1 MITIQNLIGNW
12 FTPELMSAIGWTIIH
27 SLWQGALVA
36 VLLAIVLAALRN
48 NASTNRYAVSVT
60 AMFAMLQISLFTFFA
75 IYEPRS
81 LADDL
86 TSPTTIIGSEV
97 LVNQVYDIHN
107 LNQNSEV
114 LATAQEQ
121 NSLVSYYNATIE
133 NIKNNLHLIVA
144 TWIIGVVLFSL
155 RFAGSLL
162 YINKLKNKYVGAA
175 PESWLKLS
183 ADISHKLRLRKNV
196 KVLLSDL
203 VHTPTAIGIFKPVI
217 LMPISLQTGLSMAE
231 VESILAHELAH
242 IRRNDY
248 LINIFQSVAEILF
261 FYHPAIW
268 WISANIREERENC
281 CDDMAVAAIGDSMV
295 YSRTLARMNEMAHQQ
310 TYNQTALA
318 FAGRKGSL
326 LGRIKRLFSQRN
338 ENNVFA
344 ERFAAATIIV
354 AGMLVSL
361 TANAG
366 LLTDKAATVIRQ
378 VSNTLPEIVAAPFE
392 KEVVLA
398 DTTKSKKPKLI
409 ITVDENG
416 KADTIKVGEGKSKMY
431 FGSFDLED
439 GNFVFVPPVPP
450 VPPTAPLA
458 PLAPIP
464 DIPDMPDV
472 PDFSDDDFN
481 FSFESEDEQ
490 NKGKTKKISVQMFST
505 DNKKTVVVNGK
516 NISLDSMGGKNVE
529 VLRENGRVKLLI
541 NGKETT
547 IIDLGKLSKDAR
559 IYGSNFVFNTDN
571 FRNKSYNSFYFN
583 NSQSSKSFDSLKNT
597 KEYKKKREKYEKALA
612 EYEQMMLKYK
622 QEMRKNGK
630 ENVKDGANAAPFRDS
645 EEWRAYEEAL
655 RDYEEAV
662 QENHREVANLD
673 RERQEM
679 IREQQHIAREQQ
691 RIAREEKRIVMEEQR
706 HKEIEKRHLEIE
718 KRHKQIEAANEIKMA
733 KVKEE
738 LKKDGFAIDK
748 IKIEVNSKRMIINGK
763 EVSAELAEK
772 YRKILDLRDTAD
784 GDFTFEQTQD

>member
-1 MITIQNLIGNW
+1 MQNLIGNW
-12 FTPELMSAIGWTIIH
+12 FTPELLSAIGWTIIH

-36 VLLAIVLAALRN
+36 VLLALVLAALRN

-86 TSPTTIIGSEV
+86 TLPMAIIGSEV
-97 LVNQVYDIHN
+97 PVNQVFDMN
-107 LNQNSEV
+107 EANSNSEV
-114 LATAQEQ
+114 LAVAEEQ
-121 NSLVSYYNATIE
+121 NSLVTYYHATIE
-133 NIKNNLHLIVA
+133 NIKHNLHLIVV
-144 TWIIGVVLFSL
+144 TWIIGVILFSL

-162 YINKLKNKYVGAA
+162 YINKLKNKYIATA

-183 ADISHKLRLRKNV
+183 TDISHKLRLRKNV
-196 KVLLSDL
+196 KVLLSEL

-217 LMPISLQTGLSMAE
+217 LMPISLQTGLSLSE
-231 VESILAHELAH
+231 IESILAHELAH

-268 WISANIREERENC
+268 WISANICEERENC
-281 CDDMAVAAIGDSMV
+281 CDDMAVAAVGDSMV

-344 ERFAAATIIV
+344 ERFAAATIII

-366 LLTDKAATVIRQ
+366 LLTAKAATVIRE
-378 VSNTLPEIVAAPFE
+378 VSNTLPAIVAAPFE
-392 KEVVLA
+392 KEVILT

-416 KADTIKVGEGKSKMY
+416 KADTIKVGNGKSKAY
-431 FGSFDLED
+431 FSSFDLED
-439 GNFVFVPPVPP
+439 ENFAFVPPI
-450 VPPTAPLA
+450 PPTEPLA
-458 PLAPIP
+458 PMP
-464 DIPDMPDV
+464 PDMPEI

-481 FSFESEDEQ
+481 FCFESEDEQ
-490 NKGKTKKISVQMFST
+490 NKGKTKKISVQMFNK
-505 DNKKTVVVNGK
+505 DNKKTVMVNGK
-516 NISLDSMGGKNVE
+516 SILLDSIEGKNVE

-541 NGKETT
+541 NGKQTT
-547 IIDLGKLSKDAR
+547 TIDLGKLSKDAR

-571 FRNKSYNSFYFN
+571 FRNMSYHSLYANSSR
-583 NSQSSKSFDSLKNT
+583 NSQSFDSLKNT

-612 EYEQMMLKYK
+612 EYEDMFLKYK
-622 QEMRKNGK
+622 QEVRKNSK
-630 ENVKDGANAAPFRDS
+630 NVANAASFRDS
-645 EEWRAYEEAL
+645 EEWRAYEDAL
-655 RDYEEAV
+655 RDYQEVV
-662 QENHREVANLD
+662 QENRREVASLD
-673 RERQEM
+673 RERREM
-679 IREQQHIAREQQ
+679 ICEQEQLAHKQQHL
-691 RIAREEKRIVMEEQR
+691 AREERRMLVEEQR
-706 HKEIEKRHLEIE
+706 HKEVEKRHLEIE
-718 KRHKQIEAANEIKMA
+718 KRHKEIEADQEIKMA

-738 LKKDGFAIDK
+738 LKKDGFATNK

-763 EVSAELAEK
+763 EVSAEVAEK
-772 YRKILDLRDTAD
+772 YRKILNLRGTVEGNYTLEHTTED
-784 GDFTFEQTQD
+784 

>member
-1 MITIQNLIGNW
+1 MITIQNFIGNW
-12 FTPELMSAIGWTIIH
+12 FTPELLSAIGWTIVH

-86 TSPTTIIGSEV
+86 TSPMAIVGSEAP
-97 LVNQVYDIHN
+97 VNQVFG
-107 LNQNSEV
+107 LNEANENSEV

-121 NSLVSYYNATIE
+121 NSVVSYYNATIE
-133 NIKNNLHLIVA
+133 NIKHNLHLIVA
-144 TWIIGVVLFSL
+144 TWLIGVMLFSL

-162 YINKLKNKYVGAA
+162 YINKLKNKYIATA

-361 TANAG
+361 TANAS
-366 LLTDKAATVIRQ
+366 LLTDKAATVIRE
-378 VSNTLPEIVAAPFE
+378 VSNTLPVIVATPFE
-392 KEVVLA
+392 KEVVLV

-416 KADTIKVGEGKSKMY
+416 KADTVKVGSGKSKMY
-431 FGSFDLED
+431 FSNFDLED

-450 VPPTAPLA
+450 VPPSMPLA
-458 PLAPIP
+458 PLVPMP
-464 DIPDMPDV
+464 PMPDM
-472 PDFSDDDFN
+472 PDFSDDN
-481 FSFESEDEQ
+481 LYFSFESEDEQ
-490 NKGKTKKISVQMFST
+490 NKGKTKTISVQMLSA
-505 DNKKTVVVNGK
+505 DDKKTIIVNGK
-516 NISLDSMGGKNVE
+516 SISLDSMGGKNVE

-547 IIDLGKLSKDAR
+547 TIDLGKLSKDAR
-559 IYGSNFVFNTDN
+559 IYGSNFSFNTDN
-571 FRNKSYNSFYFN
+571 FRNRLHHSFYSN
-583 NSQSSKSFDSLKNT
+583 GSRDANSFDSLKNT

-612 EYEQMMLKYK
+612 EYEQMLLKYK
-622 QEMRKNGK
+622 QEIRKNGK
-630 ENVKDGANAAPFRDS
+630 ENVKDGTNAAPSRDS
-645 EEWRAYEEAL
+645 DEWRAYEEAL
-655 RDYEEAV
+655 RNYEEV
-662 QENHREVANLD
+662 VRENRREVANLD

-679 IREQQHIAREQQ
+679 IREQQNIAREQQ
-691 RIAREEKRIVMEEQR
+691 NIAREERRMLVEEQR

-718 KRHKQIEAANEIKMA
+718 KKHREIEAAQKIKMA

-763 EVSAELAEK
+763 EVSAEVAEK
-772 YRKILDLRDTAD
+772 YRKILELRSTAD
-784 GDFTFEQTQD
+784 GDYTLEHSED